1 MLWIVIREHMCSWM
15 HSRMQDIGFLQDLVG
30 DIHCIIEATI
40 GRSSDV
46 MLEKPNTD
54 GVPDYVLGDPDRL
67 RGILLNLY
75 TNAAKFTKRGSI
87 ALRVRVANKDY
98 RPAPAQVI
106 AQQQRGPNTRVSR
119 QRGGAHQHAAE
130 QEGQQ
135 RDHSSWG
142 SINGMSPQKKSV
154 PASQQQSC
162 SRRMASPFSQAP
174 GADPDNIL
182 TTASEAWRS
191 GPGAQAATSACMVLH
206 RGHDAQDAANAIN
219 QTQDITTPVQ
229 AEHLVGQALLQHT
242 AQVID
247 SAAAKLQADAGLGS
261 VGAFK
266 PQRGR
271 RLQGSDPLESVRE
284 DTTDGVQ
291 AESRQGLGE
300 VARQHPAAGSTKLSR
315 SSCGRVSS
323 NSVLDQL
330 DDCSSSSGGS
340 AHSDS
345 KAPLPGAKRG
355 TGPTELEED
364 TQQQDSTDVLDRSH
378 AARPWMA
385 SQQGR
390 HSGTG
395 RTALG
400 ERTQSNSD
408 ISQSDASYRRS
419 SGSFSDYP
427 PPLRQSFSSPPEAL
441 DVVADRVVA
450 GQKNATTSGQRRSLG
465 GLIATSYNGMSSG
478 KAIVGKTVATTVQ
491 DLGDGWFNTVAHRK
505 SPVLAETKHLDNT
518 HHLEEVHSTDQRPDN
533 MPPSAFQGPMSP
545 AGTAILRLP
554 NHTVT
559 PNLLF
564 ICVEVSCHTAL
575 EADLLNQ
582 SLLCLLV

>member
-1 MLWIVIREHMCSWM
+1 
-15 HSRMQDIGFLQDLVG
+15 MQDTGFLQDLVG
-30 DIHCIIEATI
+30 DIHCIIAATI

-46 MLEKPNTD
+46 TLQKPNTD

-106 AQQQRGPNTRVSR
+106 AQQQRGPNAIVSSTQ
-119 QRGGAHQHAAE
+119 QRGDAHQHAAE
-130 QEGQQ
+130 HEGQQ
-135 RDHSSWG
+135 RDHSSRG
-142 SINGMSPQKKSV
+142 SINGMSPQKESV
-154 PASQQQSC
+154 PSSQQQSC

-271 RLQGSDPLESVRE
+271 RLQGSDRLESFRE

-300 VARQHPAAGSTKLSR
+300 AARQHPHADSAKLSR

-323 NSVLDQL
+323 NNVLDQL
-330 DDCSSSSGGS
+330 EDCSSSSGGS
-340 AHSDS
+340 AYLDT
-345 KAPLPGAKRG
+345 KAPSPGAQRQM
-355 TGPTELEED
+355 GPMKLQED
-364 TQQQDSTDVLDRSH
+364 TQQQDSTDMLDRSH
-378 AARPWMA
+378 TARPWMA

-400 ERTQSNSD
+400 NRTQSNSD

-419 SGSFSDYP
+419 SGSFSGYP
-427 PPLRQSFSSPPEAL
+427 PPLRQSFSSPLEASN
-441 DVVADRVVA
+441 VVADRVVA

-465 GLIATSYNGMSSG
+465 GLTAISYNGMSSG
-478 KAIVGKTVATTVQ
+478 MATAGKRVATTVE
-491 DLGDGWFNTVAHRK
+491 DLGDDWFNTVAHRK
-505 SPVLAETKHLDNT
+505 APVLVEKKQSDNT
-518 HHLEEVHSTDQRPDN
+518 HHLEEVHSTDQVSHK
-533 MPPSAFQGPMSP
+533 MQPSAFQGPMSP

-554 NHTVT
+554 NHTGT
-559 PNLLF
+559 SKLLF
-564 ICVEVSCHTAL
+564 ICIEVSCRTAL
-575 EADLLNQ
+575 EADFLTQ